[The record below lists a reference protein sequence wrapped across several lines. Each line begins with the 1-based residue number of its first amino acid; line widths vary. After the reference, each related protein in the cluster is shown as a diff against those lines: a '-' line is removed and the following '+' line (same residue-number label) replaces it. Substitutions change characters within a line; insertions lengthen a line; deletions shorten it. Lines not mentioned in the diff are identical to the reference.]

1 MKRPYR
7 WTPLRRTV
15 QALVA
20 VLYFALPWLNRWG
33 FRGLMGNLASLKV
46 GPVDLA
52 EPASAL
58 SVVLAAGKVTGQILL
73 AALPVLALA
82 LVMGPVFCSWVCP
95 WGFLSE
101 GLDNLKIRTLHLH
114 RTWTAEGYRKLRPL
128 RVVGLFVFLL
138 ASFLLASPLVALLAP
153 PRLLTALPQ
162 ELFYL
167 GVRPW
172 VTGSLLVLWLTAEL
186 LLPRRWVCR
195 ALCPVGTLWN
205 FLRTPWTLA
214 VRFEPSLCVDP
225 KVAPCHL
232 HCPWGIDPR
241 SMGRFDGCTNCLRC
255 VEGCPSHALEVGF
268 RPSAARPPGK
278 SGE

>member
-7 WTPLRRTV
+7 WTLLRRTV

-20 VLYFALPWLNRWG
+20 VFYFALPWLNRWG
-33 FRGLMGNLASLKV
+33 FRPLMGNLASLKV

-138 ASFLLASPLVALLAP
+138 ASFLLASPIVALLAP

-172 VTGSLLVLWLTAEL
+172 VTGSLLVLWLAAEL

-255 VEGCPSHALEVGF
+255 VEGCPSHALAISFGPQKQQ
-268 RPSAARPPGK
+268 RPA
-278 SGE
+278 